1 LMARLH
7 LLISRQCNV
16 SGDREISCF
25 RILRHK
31 VSGYSC
37 ARPCAPTSGAA
48 RMEPR
53 CAQPCALRPPH
64 FAATVPFLDDLSVR
78 EVALDQTPSVLS
90 IRPTFPERRIQLL
103 M

>member
-48 RMEPR
+48 RMEPL

-64 FAATVPFLDDLSVR
+64 FAATVPFLDDLLSRQVP
-78 EVALDQTPSVLS
+78 LDQTPSARS
-90 IRPTFPERRIQLL
+90 IRPSFIERRSQLH